1 MARNQLPG
9 PFPFRFLYWQC
20 PQYPFHMPSLRTRLR
35 RPCKGAGAS
44 QREVR
49 WVCRSLPLSSAAVRP
64 QVIYILPDPTHD
76 HTRMIFAPLEF
87 AVTVLLHVLVPH
99 ALLTRWVVSFRPA
112 LPPLS
117 RHLYSIDSDRWGTP
131 NQEAGNSNV
140 KALALHKVRVPRF
153 VSILLGLLCFGKE
166 RSRIPNLR
174 ARRLGPVM
182 TEQNRRK

>member
-9 PFPFRFLYWQC
+9 PFPFRFLYWRC
-20 PQYPFHMPSLRTRLR
+20 PQYPFHMPSLNTRLR

-117 RHLYSIDSDRWGTP
+117 RHLYSIESDRWGTP
-131 NQEAGNSNV
+131 NQEAGTPTS
-140 KALALHKVRVPRF
+140 KLLPCIRYEYLGSYQSYW
-153 VSILLGLLCFGKE
+153 VSSASGRSDLGFLISAPADSVL
-166 RSRIPNLR
+166 S
-174 ARRLGPVM
+174 
-182 TEQNRRK
+182 